1 VIHLDTSLVV
11 DFLRETSR
19 GEEGSATTLLT
30 SLPPEELA
38 ISIFVLCEL
47 LAGAALASRS
57 DEERQKI
64 GRFSANLRI
73 AYPDEGFADEYARI
87 VSTLKRAGRNPRA
100 MDLLIATAAVRAGAR
115 LVTRDRNDFLGV
127 PGLDLISY

>member
-1 VIHLDTSLVV
+1 VTHLDTSFVV
-11 DFLRETSR
+11 DFLREASR
-19 GEEGSATTLLT
+19 GEEGPATTLLT

-38 ISIFVLCEL
+38 ISVFVLCEL

-57 DEERQKI
+57 DEEHQKVR
-64 GRFSANLRI
+64 RFTATLRI
-73 AYPDEGFADEYARI
+73 AYPDEAFANQYARI

-100 MDLLIATAAVRAGAR
+100 MDLLIATAAVRANAR

-127 PGLDLISY
+127 AGLDLISY